1 LAVVRTSHILAN
13 CNLPLKTA
21 LYVQESMSP
30 DNQIVFK
37 SLIGYGAFFV
47 LLWLI
52 LSMVLILSG
61 SAEFS
66 VKGLGFS
73 FLVLQ
78 VPTLILVI
86 KTKLRL
92 NKNPIK

>member
-1 LAVVRTSHILAN
+1 MAV
-13 CNLPLKTA
+13 

-37 SLIGYGAFFV
+37 SLIGYGLFFFV
-47 LLWLI
+47 IWLI
-52 LSMVLILSG
+52 LASVLILTG
-61 SAEFS
+61 AAEFS
-66 VKGLGFS
+66 VKGLGTS
-73 FLVLQ
+73 FIVLQ
-78 VPTLILVI
+78 VPALFIAF

>member
-1 LAVVRTSHILAN
+1 MRDERTI
-13 CNLPLKTA
+13 K

-37 SLIGYGAFFV
+37 SLIGNGLFFFV
-47 LLWLI
+47 IWLV
-52 LSMVLILSG
+52 LSMVLIFTG

-78 VPTLILVI
+78 LPTLILVV

-92 NKNPIK
+92 NKNPIKLVIYI

>member
-1 LAVVRTSHILAN
+1 M
-13 CNLPLKTA
+13 

-30 DNQIVFK
+30 NNQIVFK
-37 SLIGYGAFFV
+37 SLIVYGLFFFV
-47 LLWLI
+47 IWLV
-52 LSMVLILSG
+52 LSAVLILTG
-61 SAEFS
+61 AAEVS
-66 VKGLGFS
+66 VKGLGTS

-78 VPTLILVI
+78 VPTLFLAI

>member
-1 LAVVRTSHILAN
+1 MNKL
-13 CNLPLKTA
+13 

-37 SLIGYGAFFV
+37 SLIGYGSFFFII
-47 LLWLI
+47 WLI
-52 LSMVLILSG
+52 LSMVLIFTG

-66 VKGLGFS
+66 VKGLGLS

-78 VPTLILVI
+78 LPTLILVV

>member
-1 LAVVRTSHILAN
+1 MRDLRTIKLL
-13 CNLPLKTA
+13 C
-21 LYVQESMSP
+21 VQESMSP

-37 SLIGYGAFFV
+37 SLIRYGLFFFII
-47 LLWLI
+47 WLV
-52 LSMVLILSG
+52 LSMVLIFTEA
-61 SAEFS
+61 AEFS

-78 VPTLILVI
+78 LPTLVLVI